1 MRSLVVYSSRTGNTR
16 KVAEAVFEA
25 LPAPKEI
32 HPAAEAPPPEN
43 FDFIAIG
50 FWVNRG
56 TADEEAQAYMA
67 RVRGKPVG
75 VFGTLAAYPDSEHAR
90 ECLADVEK
98 LLEGNDFMGG
108 FLCQGRVDPDAADR
122 VAHLAPETH
131 PMTAERRNR
140 LEEAKRHPDGKDL
153 QNAKL
158 AFAAMMNRL
167 RES

>member
-16 KVAEAVFEA
+16 KVAEAIFDV
-25 LPAPKEI
+25 LPEPKEM
-32 HPAAEAPPPEN
+32 HPATEAPPPDD

-56 TADEEAQAYMA
+56 TADEDAQAYMA
-67 RVRGKPVG
+67 RVQGKPVG

-90 ECLADVEK
+90 ECLARVEA
-98 LLEGNDFMGG
+98 LLAGNEFMGG
-108 FLCQGRVDPDAADR
+108 FLCQGKVDPDAVER

-140 LEEAKRHPDGKDL
+140 LEEAKKHPDEKDL

-158 AFAAMMNRL
+158 AFTAMLNRL